1 MFTIADIRN
10 IAVQIEKNG
19 EDTYRMAGHACGNS
33 EVAEVLLTMAA
44 DEKRHGQWLAQLTSN
59 KPVTRAQKE
68 MESVGKS
75 LLQDMVKGNSF
86 LLEASELERAAGVRQ
101 VVLRAKAFEEDTI
114 LFYQFIREFLDDHEA
129 IEGIQSIIAE
139 EHKHLHQL
147 ELLET
152 MQQGEP
158 RKTISA

>member
-1 MFTIADIRN
+1 MFTMADIRN

-19 EDTYRMAGHACGNS
+19 EDTYRKAGHACSNP
-33 EVAEVLLTMAA
+33 EVAQVLLAMAA
-44 DEKRHGQWLAQLTSN
+44 DEKRHGEWLANLTSN
-59 KPVTRAQKE
+59 KPLTEAQKE

-75 LLQDMVKGNSF
+75 LLQDMVKGNPF
-86 LLEASELERAAGVRQ
+86 LLAASELERAASVRE
-101 VVLRAKAFEEDTI
+101 VVIRSKAFEEDTI
-114 LFYQFIREFLDDHEA
+114 LFYQFIREFLDDLEA
-129 IEGIQSIIAE
+129 VQQLQLIIAE

-158 RKTISA
+158 RKTVSA